1 MCWLPEEWRCA
12 GSLKNEDVLA
22 LWRMKICWLPEEWRC
37 AGSLKDED
45 VLALWRMKMCWL
57 TEEWRC
63 AGSLNNEDVL
73 AYCNAV
79 SNYTDMA
86 THWVIGDPYWFT
98 GDVVNHW
105 RCRESLDMSWITGD
119 VVTHLLQIPDPA
131 VGESLLA
138 IAAAR
143 HKAFAKWNSKSWTHW
158 KRRT

>member
-1 MCWLPEEWRCA
+1 
-12 GSLKNEDVLA
+12 
-22 LWRMKICWLPEEWRC
+22 
-37 AGSLKDED
+37 
-45 VLALWRMKMCWL
+45 MKMCWL

-105 RCRESLDMSWITGD
+105 RCRESLEISWITGDVVNYWRCRESLEMSWITGD
-119 VVTHLLQIPDPA
+119 VVNYWICR
-131 VGESLLA
+131 ESLEMWSLTCCRFQILRSEKA
-138 IAAAR
+138 CWLLPR
-143 HKAFAKWNSKSWTHW
+143 HDTKLLLSETVKAEPTENVELKILHDSGSKF
-158 KRRT
+158 